1 MTDTPGWASPSS
13 SEPPR
18 DDARPPADA
27 PAAVPG
33 PSAPPQATPGPTGP
47 TGAPGTG
54 QPWGQ
59 QGWGQQ
65 WGQQPPGG
73 HRPYGWG
80 APASPKPGVIP
91 LRPLSFGELLDGA
104 VTTVRRHWRTVLS
117 LSLGLAVLSQAGTVL
132 VDLLVKGKTG
142 ESTQTLR
149 LLAGM
154 PLELLLNVFATALL
168 TIVVSRAVL
177 GRSVTAGEAWRDAR
191 PRLLQLLGL
200 TLLTALLGPGV
211 ILLGFAPMAGYGL
224 AGGGSDALVGLLSLL
239 GLLTVPVALWLWIR
253 FSLAAPALM
262 LEKQGV
268 LTALSRS
275 RRLVRG
281 AWWRVLGV
289 TVLSYLLALVVAVVI
304 AVPFQFLGMLLGFE
318 SLNGQGLPDA
328 ADRGIPMV
336 LLMAVAGIIAG
347 TFTTPF
353 IAAVGVLVYIDQ
365 RIRREALD
373 IELARAAGLPEH
385 GGTGSGWGAEG
396 NPTPA
401 RR

>member
-33 PSAPPQATPGPTGP
+33 PSAPPQATPGWTGP
-47 TGAPGTG
+47 AGAPG
-54 QPWGQ
+54 Q
-59 QGWGQQ
+59 QWGQQ

-73 HRPYGWG
+73 HRPYGWN
-80 APASPKPGVIP
+80 APADPRPGVIP

-104 VTTVRRHWRTVLS
+104 VTTVRRHWRTALA
-117 LSLGLAVLSQAGTVL
+117 LSLGLAVLAQAGNVL
-132 VDLLVKGKTG
+132 VNLLVKGKTG
-142 ESTQTLR
+142 EATQTLR
-149 LLAGM
+149 LLAGL

-177 GRSVTAGEAWRDAR
+177 GRSVTAGEAWRDSR
-191 PRLLQLLGL
+191 PRLPQLLGL
-200 TLLTALLGPGV
+200 TLLTLLIGPGV
-211 ILLGFAPMAGYGL
+211 ALLGFAPLIGYLAAGQDTPAIAGL
-224 AGGGSDALVGLLSLL
+224 LTLVGLLSL
-239 GLLTVPVALWLWIR
+239 PVALWLWMR

-275 RRLVRG
+275 RRLARG
-281 AWWRVLGV
+281 AWWRILGINLLGHV
-289 TVLSYLLALVVAVVI
+289 LALVVAMVVVI
-304 AVPFQFLGMLLGFE
+304 PFQFLGLLLGFE
-318 SLNGQGLPDA
+318 SLNAQGLPDS
-328 ADRGIPMV
+328 ADRSVAMV
-336 LLMAVAGIIAG
+336 LLLAVAGIIAG

-373 IELARAAGLPEH
+373 IELSRAAGLPGH
-385 GGTGSGWGAEG
+385 DGPGHDGTGRGAPG
-396 NPTPA
+396 DPSPA